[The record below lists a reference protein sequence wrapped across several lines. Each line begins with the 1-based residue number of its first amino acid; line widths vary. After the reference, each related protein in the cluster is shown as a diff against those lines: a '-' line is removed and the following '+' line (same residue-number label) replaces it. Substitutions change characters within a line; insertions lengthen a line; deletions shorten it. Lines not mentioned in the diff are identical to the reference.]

1 MQSYQEYVFYNQTSQ
16 EGTKL
21 IIHAMFS
28 FINTIQFHGVVVN
41 APGYESWGTRFD
53 SQLIS
58 WIFFSSGELSQ
69 WSPEVVAMQE
79 YTIDAGSSIVVRGN
93 SAVLRCIVPS
103 FVKDFIKVTSW
114 LQDGNFNIFPS
125 RDGDGK
131 LHMLPTG
138 ELVVVNA
145 GSADSYSTYQC
156 RVAHRLSGETRVST
170 GVARISVSE
179 AHGLTPPRF
188 SERTLSI
195 EAPRDELVVLPC
207 FAEGDPPPEY
217 RTISNGARGL
227 VFFKTT
233 CPKLCGCV
241 VPQTFVCGK
250 RNSEATVSL
259 FARHASP
266 ERSVLQTRPLQN
278 LQTRLKML
286 VCRWEFGG
294 SPVPEDEQRYTSGGL
309 LIIPRARP
317 HDSGRYTCTASNPA
331 GNSRL
336 DVSLL
341 VSWPLS
347 ARVSPALLTAGLD
360 SNSICYVYVTPTNYQ
375 CALGQPAQLTCTTTG
390 HPVTMVL
397 WMKNGQSLSSL
408 RGGMSG
414 EVFHLASVSRE
425 DQGMYQCFVKNEKDM
440 AQGTAELRLGGELG

>member
-1 MQSYQEYVFYNQTSQ
+1 MRRALKTS
-16 EGTKL
+16 
-21 IIHAMFS
+21 
-28 FINTIQFHGVVVN
+28 
-41 APGYESWGTRFD
+41 
-53 SQLIS
+53 
-58 WIFFSSGELSQ
+58 
-69 WSPEVVAMQE
+69 VAMQE

-145 GSADSYSTYQC
+145 GTADSYSTYQC
-156 RVAHRLSGETRVST
+156 RVTHRLSGEAREST

-179 AHGLTPPRF
+179 AHGITPPRF

-195 EAPRDELVVLPC
+195 EARRDELVVLPC
-207 FAEGDPPPEY
+207 FAEGDPPPDY
-217 RTISNGARGL
+217 
-227 VFFKTT
+227 
-233 CPKLCGCV
+233 
-241 VPQTFVCGK
+241 
-250 RNSEATVSL
+250 
-259 FARHASP
+259 
-266 ERSVLQTRPLQN
+266 
-278 LQTRLKML
+278 
-286 VCRWEFGG
+286 RWEFGG

-347 ARVSPALLTAGLD
+347 ARVSPALLTAGL
-360 SNSICYVYVTPTNYQ
+360 
-375 CALGQPAQLTCTTTG
+375 GQPAQMTCTTTG
-390 HPVTMVL
+390 HPVTMVM

-440 AQGTAELRLGGELG
+440 AQGTAELRLGGELGLNSVLSRIWGTWLKGRWSCGLEVSWDEPVFYQEHGGHGSRDGGAAAWR